1 MYRISEA
8 EPEAYYSEHGTPTF
22 RQECL
27 HSPLVHLRD
36 FLEEIVRF
44 QTVLERQA
52 VRQPGILG
60 LSWEPD
66 RLEGK
71 EHSEK

>member
-8 EPEAYYSEHGTPTF
+8 EPEAYYSEHRTPTF

-27 HSPLVHLRD
+27 HSPLV
-36 FLEEIVRF
+36 RF
-44 QTVLERQA
+44 QKVLERQA